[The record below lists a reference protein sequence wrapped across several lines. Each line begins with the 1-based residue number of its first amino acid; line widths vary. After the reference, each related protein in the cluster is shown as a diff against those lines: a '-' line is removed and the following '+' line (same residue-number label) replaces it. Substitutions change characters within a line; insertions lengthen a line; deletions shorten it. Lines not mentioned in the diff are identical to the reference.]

1 MADSSLSFRLGNPA
15 ANRQFQ
21 FSGSM
26 EPAVKFTEK
35 HRPARL
41 ADVIGQGQVDAEL
54 PKADV
59 LLIGPQM
66 RMMKKK
72 MEAKGKELGI
82 PVDIIPPVLYGRC
95 DGQKILDLAT
105 KLVEDEKK

>member
-1 MADSSLSFRLGNPA
+1 MKILLACCSGMSTSLVVNKMKDA
-15 ANRQFQ
+15 AKKDGRDD
-21 FSGSM
+21 
-26 EPAVKFTEK
+26 EIWAV
-35 HRPARL
+35 
-41 ADVIGQGQVDAEL
+41 GQGQVVAEL

-72 MEAKGKELGI
+72 MEAKGMELGI

>member
-1 MADSSLSFRLGNPA
+1 MRKELIMKILLACCSGMSTSLVVNKMKDA
-15 ANRQFQ
+15 AKKDGRDD
-21 FSGSM
+21 
-26 EPAVKFTEK
+26 EIWAV
-35 HRPARL
+35 
-41 ADVIGQGQVDAEL
+41 GQGQVDAEL

>member
-1 MADSSLSFRLGNPA
+1 
-15 ANRQFQ
+15 
-21 FSGSM
+21 
-26 EPAVKFTEK
+26 
-35 HRPARL
+35 
-41 ADVIGQGQVDAEL
+41 
-54 PKADV
+54 
-59 LLIGPQM
+59 M

>member
-1 MADSSLSFRLGNPA
+1 MKILLACCSGMSTSLVVNKMKDA
-15 ANRQFQ
+15 AKKDGRDD
-21 FSGSM
+21 
-26 EPAVKFTEK
+26 EIWAV
-35 HRPARL
+35 
-41 ADVIGQGQVDAEL
+41 GQGQVDAEL

-82 PVDIIPPVLYGRC
+82 PVDIIPPVLYGRY

>member
-1 MADSSLSFRLGNPA
+1 MKILLACCSGMSTSLVVNKMKDA
-15 ANRQFQ
+15 AKKDGRDD
-21 FSGSM
+21 
-26 EPAVKFTEK
+26 EIWAV
-35 HRPARL
+35 
-41 ADVIGQGQVDAEL
+41 GQGQVDAEL

-59 LLIGPQM
+59 LLIGPQI

>member
-1 MADSSLSFRLGNPA
+1 MKILLACCSGMSTSLVVNKMKDA
-15 ANRQFQ
+15 AKKDGRDA
-21 FSGSM
+21 
-26 EPAVKFTEK
+26 EIWAV
-35 HRPARL
+35 
-41 ADVIGQGQVDAEL
+41 GQGQVDAEL

>member
-1 MADSSLSFRLGNPA
+1 MKILLACCSGMSTSLVVNKMKDADKKNGLDD
-15 ANRQFQ
+15 
-21 FSGSM
+21 
-26 EPAVKFTEK
+26 EIWAV
-35 HRPARL
+35 
-41 ADVIGQGQVDAEL
+41 GQGEVDKEL

-72 MEAKGKELGI
+72 MEAKGAELGI

-95 DGQKILDLAT
+95 DGQGILEMAQ
-105 KLVEDEKK
+105 KLVAEKK

>member
-1 MADSSLSFRLGNPA
+1 MSTSLVVNKMKDA
-15 ANRQFQ
+15 AKKDGRDD
-21 FSGSM
+21 
-26 EPAVKFTEK
+26 EIWAV
-35 HRPARL
+35 
-41 ADVIGQGQVDAEL
+41 GQGQVDAEL

>member
-1 MADSSLSFRLGNPA
+1 MKILLACCSGMSTSLVVNKMKDA
-15 ANRQFQ
+15 AKKDGRDD
-21 FSGSM
+21 
-26 EPAVKFTEK
+26 EIWAV
-35 HRPARL
+35 
-41 ADVIGQGQVDAEL
+41 GQGQVDAEL